1 MAERS
6 QSQKTN
12 SKLPMF
18 EFEPDEYIFT
28 KLAYYFKRRKRKKEE
43 SKANVVNLSDLKPRL
58 TIFARA
64 ITGEAIEIYDA
75 EREGGYKNNNFFLPS
90 KFFDFQTVDE
100 NISFYLFRILYL
112 SIQKNL
118 NLNWND
124 NQEHELLESQQKANE
139 TSSIVLE
146 TLFEQF
152 PITKKYFEQF
162 KKHYESKVKDELL
175 TDYTFIFG
183 KWMRNNPEEDSN
195 NKLKNFTDKVK
206 KGKEEKPKTILKS
219 KAVEE
224 IISVQVDEKQ
234 REDATTQHQFEKVE
248 TADEFGGNWRDMDGD
263 DDLKDHE
270 NALDELNMKYTVRV
284 DDTAHSVYQA
294 DFVENTTVSESA
306 EVDSS
311 GYHILYDEWNYSKRK
326 YKENFC
332 KVYPKTLLKTNVPY
346 YKKTLNQNKSTLNG
360 LRKMLTAVNNKYLQQ
375 RRQTQGEEFDIDA
388 ITDLFVDVHSG
399 HTPSEKI
406 YLSKRK
412 KEKNISIL
420 LLLDIS
426 LSSDGYAGGNRVID
440 VEKQVSILFGEILNE
455 FNIDFSIDCF
465 YSKTRNHSTY
475 ITIKDFDGDWNKAK
489 LKVGAVEPNG
499 YTRIGA
505 ALRHSGA
512 MLDKRDTKNKWVI
525 LISDGK
531 PNDYDKYEGKYGIN
545 DVKQA
550 LRELNERQINSY
562 ALAIEAQA
570 KYYLPQMFGQN
581 HYQILTTPV
590 EMLKSLVLLYE
601 KIKHQS

>member
-1 MAERS
+1 
-6 QSQKTN
+6 
-12 SKLPMF
+12 MF

-28 KLAYYFKRRKRKKEE
+28 KFAFFFKKRRKRREAE
-43 SKANVVNLSDLKPRL
+43 LQHVVNLSDLNPRL

-64 ITGEAIEIYDA
+64 ITGKPIEIFEA
-75 EREGGYKNNNFFLPS
+75 EREGNYKNNNFFLPT
-90 KFFDFQTVDE
+90 KFAIFQTVDE
-100 NISFYLFRILYL
+100 NVSFYLFRVLYL

-118 NLNWND
+118 DLNWND
-124 NQEHELLESQQKANE
+124 NQEHELKESQQKAQE
-139 TSSIVLE
+139 TSKLVLE
-146 TLFEQF
+146 QLFEQF
-152 PITKKYFEQF
+152 PRTKKYHEKFIQF
-162 KKHYESKVKDELL
+162 YSEKEKKETLI
-175 TDYTFIFG
+175 DYTFIYG
-183 KWMRNNPEEDSN
+183 KWMRNNPEDAADT
-195 NKLKNFTDKVK
+195 KLNNFTEKVK
-206 KGKEEKPKTILKS
+206 KAEDTPKTTLKS

-234 REDATTQHQFEKVE
+234 LEDATTQHQFEKVE
-248 TADEFGGNWRDMDGD
+248 TAEEFGGNWRDMDGA
-263 DDLKDHE
+263 DDLDDHS
-270 NALDELNMKYTVRV
+270 NALDEVNMKYTVRV

-294 DFVENTTVSESA
+294 DFIENTTVSESA
-306 EVDSS
+306 EVDAK
-311 GYHILYDEWNYSKRK
+311 GYHIKYDEWNYIKRA

-332 KVYPKTLLKTNVPY
+332 KVYPKIVLKTNVGY
-346 YKKTLNQNKSTLNG
+346 YKKTLNEYRVTLAG
-360 LRKMLTAVNNKYLQQ
+360 LRKMLTAVNNKYQQQ

-412 KEKNISIL
+412 KEKDLSIL

-426 LSSDGYAGGNRVID
+426 LSSDGYAAGNRVID
-440 VEKQVSILFGEILNE
+440 VEKQVSILFGEILDE

-475 ITIKDFDGDWNKAK
+475 LTVKDFDEDWNKAK
-489 LKVGAVEPNG
+489 FKVGAVEPSG

-512 MLDKRDTKNKWVI
+512 MLDKRATKNKWVI

-531 PNDYDKYEGKYGIN
+531 PNDYDKYEGKYGVN

-590 EMLKSLVLLYE
+590 ELLKSLVLLYE
-601 KIKHQS
+601 KIRHQS